1 MKFLCAPLM
10 LFFIITSFAQQK
22 TLVRIDGI
30 ILEETKN
37 TPLEYATIS
46 LKNNKTNSVFLGG
59 LSNSKGKFTLSVT
72 KGNYQISIEYL
83 GFKPTIIP
91 ITITNH
97 TSLGKLYLKPDSSQL
112 NEVQLSNNK
121 SIRLNKG
128 KISLIAS
135 KDVSSK
141 GNNALEILNNL
152 PSVNADNTGMVTV
165 DGFKQATILINGKKS
180 GLSKSDIL
188 KTISAASI
196 KNIDV
201 VSHPGAQY
209 RANEQA
215 IINIVLKRGKNEGL
229 HGSVTTTI
237 GYKDQHGILV
247 NTHHKS
253 KKVNLYANISAA
265 RKKDYLDS
273 EYDNEYYNTTGAIQS
288 YLDQK
293 ISYDNTK
300 DTYFANFGAEFY
312 ITDRTIINAD
322 INLYTIKSN
331 AFTQT
336 NSLFYP
342 STDLNSTINQLS
354 KNNHYKDNIF
364 EVQVDLKHQFNNEGT
379 FNLTLT
385 QTLDKEEYLNDFYN
399 SNSSIKFAN
408 TLDKNYLKNT
418 QISSK
423 YTQAISKTS
432 IMTVGYS
439 ADIGSSP
446 FDHYSDAGDSKL
458 KYQETVHAGFVEYE
472 YEKANWYVGMGL
484 RAEIFDVKT
493 DYISENQLQKRNYK
507 DLFPTIYIQR
517 ELNDYS
523 NISFDYSSKISRPSF
538 YKIQPFIQVTSETSY
553 FSGNPEL
560 APFYMDNYAVTYTY
574 SKFNF
579 TIRPSIRYSKFKDA
593 RRNVTYE
600 TGRLINGVSSLITQP
615 FNVGDIDYF
624 VANITA
630 LYRASNKLNFTLNT
644 NLMHIVNNGDFNI
657 INSTGTP
664 IYIDY
669 NNTNTNADVS
679 LTTQLSL
686 AKGLS
691 IQNRIYYRLDS
702 KGPVSERK
710 KYAYATLSLSKDV
723 WKKNGTISFTSND
736 IFNSNRTKRTYFND
750 YYTSESQVK
759 NKYPTYLLSF
769 TYRFNQRKNRQK
781 INFNKKDQTPKF

>member
-1 MKFLCAPLM
+1 M
-10 LFFIITSFAQQK
+10 LFFIITSVAQQK

-30 ILEETKN
+30 ILQETTN

-46 LKNNKTNSVFLGG
+46 LKNSKTNVVFLGG
-59 LSNSKGKFTLSVT
+59 LSNSKGKFAVSIT
-72 KGNYQISIEYL
+72 KGNYLISIEYL

-91 ITITNH
+91 MAITKD
-97 TSLGKLYLKPDSSQL
+97 TSLGKLYLKPDNEQL
-112 NEVQLSNNK
+112 NEVQLVNHK
-121 SIRLNKG
+121 SISINKG

-152 PSVNADNTGMVTV
+152 PSVHTDNTGMVTV

-180 GLSKSDIL
+180 ALSKSDIL

-201 VSHPGAQY
+201 ISHPGAQY
-209 RANEQA
+209 KANEQA
-215 IINIVLKRGKNEGL
+215 IINIILKRGKNKGL
-229 HGSVTTTI
+229 HGSVTTTA
-237 GYKDQHGILV
+237 GYKDQYGVLV
-247 NTHHKS
+247 NIHHKS

-273 EYDNEYYNTTGAIQS
+273 EYHNEYYNTNGAIQS

-293 ISYDNTK
+293 ITYDNNK
-300 DTYFANFGAEFY
+300 DTYFADFGAEFHVNE
-312 ITDRTIINAD
+312 RTIINAD
-322 INLYTIKSN
+322 INLFTIKSN

-336 NSLFYP
+336 SSAFIP
-342 STDLNSTINQLS
+342 TDNLISSFNQLH
-354 KNNHYKDNIF
+354 KKNHYKDYIF
-364 EVQVDLKHQFNNEGT
+364 EAQVDLEHKFKNNGT
-379 FNLTLT
+379 FTLALT
-385 QTLDKEEYLNDFYN
+385 QTFDKEEYLNNFSN
-399 SNSSIKFAN
+399 SNSSLEIAN

-423 YTQAISKTS
+423 YSQATSKTS
-432 IMTVGYS
+432 IITFGYN
-439 ADIGSSP
+439 ADFGSSP
-446 FDHYSDAGDSKL
+446 FDHYSDAGNSKL

-472 YEKANWYVGMGL
+472 YEKNSWYIGMGL

-493 DYISENQLQKRNYK
+493 DYISKNLIQKRSYK
-507 DLFPTIYIQR
+507 DLFPVLYIQK
-517 ELNDYS
+517 ELNDNS

-553 FSGNPEL
+553 FSGNTEL
-560 APFYMDNYAVTYTY
+560 APFYMDNYAITYTY

-579 TIRPSIRYSKFKDA
+579 TIRPSIKYSKFKDA

-600 TGRLINGVSSLITQP
+600 TGRLINDVSTLITQP

-630 LYRASNKLNFTLNT
+630 LYRASNKLNFTFNT
-644 NLMHIVNNGDFNI
+644 NLMHIVNHGDFNI
-657 INSTGTP
+657 INSMGTP
-664 IYIDY
+664 ISIDY

-679 LTTQLSL
+679 LTTRLNL

-710 KYAYATLSLSKDV
+710 KYGYATLSISKDV

-736 IFNSNRTKRTYFND
+736 IFNSNRTNRTYFND
-750 YYTSESQVK
+750 YYTSESRVK
-759 NKYPTYLLSF
+759 NRYPTYLLSF
-769 TYRFNQRKNRQK
+769 TYRINQRKNRQK

>member
-1 MKFLCAPLM
+1 M

-46 LKNNKTNSVFLGG
+46 LKNSKTNSVFLGG
-59 LSNSKGKFTLSVT
+59 LSNSKGKFALSVA
-72 KGNYQISIEYL
+72 KGDYQISIEYL

-112 NEVQLSNNK
+112 NEVQLSNHK

-152 PSVNADNTGMVTV
+152 PSVNADNSGMVTV

-180 GLSKSDIL
+180 ALSKSDIL

-253 KKVNLYANISAA
+253 KKINLYANISAA
-265 RKKDYLDS
+265 RKKDFLES
-273 EYDNEYYNTTGAIQS
+273 EYENEYYNTTGAIQS
-288 YLDQK
+288 YLDQR
-293 ISYDNTK
+293 INYDNTK
-300 DTYFANFGAEFY
+300 DTYFANFGAELY
-312 ITDRTIINAD
+312 ITDRTTINTD
-322 INLYTIKSN
+322 INLYSIKSD
-331 AFTQT
+331 AFSQT
-336 NSLFYP
+336 NSVFYP
-342 STDLNSTINQLS
+342 STDLISTINQLS
-354 KNNHYKDNIF
+354 KKNHYKDHIF
-364 EVQVDLKHQFNNEGT
+364 EAQVDVEHQFKNDGT
-379 FNLTLT
+379 FTLALI
-385 QTLDKEEYLNDFYN
+385 QTLDKEEYLNSFSN
-399 SNSSIKFAN
+399 SNSSLKIAN

-423 YTQAISKTS
+423 YTQATSNISTL
-432 IMTVGYS
+432 TFGYEG
-439 ADIGSSP
+439 DFGSSP
-446 FDHYSDAGDSKL
+446 LDHFSDAGDSKL
-458 KYQETVHAGFVEYE
+458 KHQETVHAGFVEYE
-472 YEKANWYVGMGL
+472 YEKNKWYVGMGL
-484 RAEIFDVKT
+484 RAELFDVKT
-493 DYISENQLQKRNYK
+493 DFISDNLTQKRSYK
-507 DLFPTIYIQR
+507 DLFPVLYLQR

-523 NISFDYSSKISRPSF
+523 NLSFDYNTKISRPSL
-538 YKIQPFIQVTSETSY
+538 YKIQPFTQVTSETNY
-553 FSGNPEL
+553 FKGNPTL
-560 APFYMDNYAVTYTY
+560 APFYMDNYAITYTY

-579 TIRPSIRYSKFKDA
+579 TIRPSIKYSKFKDA
-593 RRNVTYE
+593 WRNVTYE
-600 TGRLINGVSSLITQP
+600 TGILINGISTLITQP

-630 LYRASNKLNFTLNT
+630 LYRASNKLNFMLNT
-644 NLMHIVNNGDFNI
+644 NLMHIVNDGDFNI
-657 INSTGTP
+657 INSIGTP

-669 NNTNTNADVS
+669 NHTNTNADVS
-679 LTTQLSL
+679 LTTQLNL

-710 KYAYATLSLSKDV
+710 KYGYATLSISKDI

-759 NKYPTYLLSF
+759 NKYPTYLLSL

-781 INFNKKDQTPKF
+781 INFNKKDQTPRF